1 MPNQFTPVKG
11 ANTLKNKFP
20 KLVKEFHKS
29 KNSIDLSNIS
39 YGSNKKVWWVCSKG
53 HEYEMPIKSRTHKT
67 KPQGCPYCSGTRVG
81 YGNDLRTKYPNI
93 AKEWN
98 QKKNKV
104 NPSKYTLILG

>member
-53 HEYEMPIKSRTHKT
+53 HEY
-67 KPQGCPYCSGTRVG
+67 
-81 YGNDLRTKYPNI
+81 
-93 AKEWN
+93 
-98 QKKNKV
+98 
-104 NPSKYTLILG
+104 